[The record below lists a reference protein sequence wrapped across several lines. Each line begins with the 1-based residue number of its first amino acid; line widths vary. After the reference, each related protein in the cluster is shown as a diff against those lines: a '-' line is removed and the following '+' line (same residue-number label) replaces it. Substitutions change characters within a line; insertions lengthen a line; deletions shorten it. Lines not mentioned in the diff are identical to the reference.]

1 MKRHKSSLL
10 RRIYLL
16 LLVTVVATTVVT
28 GTIYMLTSAPV
39 FAREKAGEILPR
51 AEMVAEYYRQYSA
64 GERTLRDFQSAIAFS
79 GTLSKAQLQIYNA
92 EGEMIICSLEMGEGF
107 SHRANSQFM
116 IDLVSPTAQKVLS
129 SGEEVVDHNRAEG
142 ESTEYLSVGVP
153 VVVDERVD
161 AVVVL
166 TTPMSILRAPLQS
179 LNKVLIFSILTVYL
193 MLFIPAYLAV
203 RRMTQPIRQMRDVAL
218 SMARGD
224 FSARADE
231 DSRGEIGELA
241 HAFNYLAERL
251 GDTVRALTVE
261 RNRLRQVLDGL
272 AEGILATN
280 ALGEITHTNP
290 AMYELFDTPQGA
302 FDALREALRQSDE
315 HLMDELTGV
324 SQTQQ
329 QLVRHIQTPT
339 RIVRMIA
346 SPIQNE
352 TGACQGVVA
361 LFHDI
366 TESERLEQTR
376 RDYVANVSH
385 ELRTPLS
392 AVRGLTEALNDGL
405 IKTPEDRARYYGYI
419 LRECMRLTRLI
430 NDLLELSRLQSGS
443 VAFQKE
449 TLQLMPLLEDV
460 QLRYANMADDLD
472 IHFEVERRPECPP
485 VYTNGD
491 RVEQVLVVLL
501 DNAFKFTE
509 EEGTVRVFVDWDE
522 TCVRV
527 HVQDT
532 GCGIARED
540 LPYVFDRFYKAEK
553 SHSGGG
559 TGLGLSIAS
568 EIMSLM
574 GEKIWVQSVVGE
586 GTTFTFTL
594 HRAIDAPAPA
604 EQPPEE
610 GERPDAKEGPQ
621 AETQA

>member
-1 MKRHKSSLL
+1 MKKRKSDLL
-10 RRIYLL
+10 RQIYLL
-16 LLVTVVATTVVT
+16 LLMTVVASTLVT

-39 FAREKAGEILPR
+39 FVKEKAGEILPR
-51 AEMVAEYYRQYSA
+51 AEMVAEYYRQYSS

-92 EGEMIICSLEMGEGF
+92 NGEMIICSLEMGEGF

-116 IDLVSPTAQKVLS
+116 IDLVSPTAQKVLQ
-129 SGEEVVDHNRAEG
+129 SGEEAVEYNKAPG

-153 VVVDERVD
+153 VSVDGQAN

-166 TTPMSILRAPLQS
+166 TTPMSVLRAPLHS
-179 LNKVLIFSILTVYL
+179 LNKVLVFSILVVYL
-193 MLFIPAYLAV
+193 LLLIPAYFAV
-203 RRMTQPIRQMRDVAL
+203 RRATQPIRQMRDVAL
-218 SMARGD
+218 SMAKGD
-224 FSARADE
+224 FTARADE
-231 DSRGEIGELA
+231 GIRGEIGELA
-241 HAFNYLAERL
+241 QAFNYLAERL
-251 GDTVRALTVE
+251 GDTVRALTIE

-302 FDALREALRQSDE
+302 FDALHEALRHSDE
-315 HLMDELTGV
+315 RLMDELTGV

-339 RIVRMIA
+339 RMLRMIA

-352 TGACQGVVA
+352 MGACQGVVA

-405 IKTPEDRARYYGYI
+405 IKTPEDQARYYGYI

-449 TLQLMPLLEDV
+449 PLLLMPLLEDV
-460 QLRYANMADDLD
+460 QMRYATMADDLD
-472 IHFEVERRPECPP
+472 IHFEVEVRPDCP
-485 VYTNGD
+485 VVCTNGD

-501 DNAFKFTE
+501 DNAFKFTQ

-522 TCVRV
+522 TRVRV

-532 GCGIARED
+532 GCGIAKED

-553 SHSGGG
+553 AHSGGG

-574 GEKIWVQSVVGE
+574 GEKIWAESEAGS

-594 HRAIDAPAPA
+594 RRAADVAAKREADKDAQNAK
-604 EQPPEE
+604 EE
-610 GERPDAKEGPQ
+610 GCTDTTP
-621 AETQA
+621 

>member
-1 MKRHKSSLL
+1 MKKNKSDLL
-10 RRIYLL
+10 RQIYLL
-16 LLVTVVATTVVT
+16 LLVTVVASTLVT

-39 FAREKAGEILPR
+39 FVREKAGEILPR
-51 AEMVAEYYRQYSA
+51 AEMVAEYYRQYSS

-92 EGEMIICSLEMGEGF
+92 NGEMIICSLEMGEGF

-116 IDLVSPTAQKVLS
+116 IDLVSPTAQKVLE
-129 SGEEVVDHNRAEG
+129 SGEEAVEYNKAQG

-153 VVVDERVD
+153 VSVDGQVN

-166 TTPMSILRAPLQS
+166 TTPMSVLRAPLHS
-179 LNKVLIFSILTVYL
+179 LNKVLVFSILVVYL
-193 MLFIPAYLAV
+193 LLLIPAYFAV
-203 RRMTQPIRQMRDVAL
+203 RRATQPIRQMRDVAL
-218 SMARGD
+218 SMAKGD
-224 FSARADE
+224 FTARADE
-231 DSRGEIGELA
+231 GTRGEIGELA
-241 HAFNYLAERL
+241 QAFNYLAERL
-251 GDTVRALTVE
+251 GDTVRALTIE

-290 AMYELFDTPQGA
+290 AMYQLFDTPQGA
-302 FDALREALRQSDE
+302 FDALHEALRHSDE
-315 HLMDELTGV
+315 LLMDELTGV
-324 SQTQQ
+324 VQTQQ

-339 RIVRMIA
+339 RILRMIA

-352 TGACQGVVA
+352 MGACQGVVA

-405 IKTPEDRARYYGYI
+405 IKTPEDQARYYGYI

-430 NDLLELSRLQSGS
+430 NDLLELSRLQSGN

-449 TLQLMPLLEDV
+449 PLQLMPLLEDV
-460 QLRYANMADDLD
+460 QMRYANMADDLD
-472 IHFEVERRPECPP
+472 IRFEVQQRPECPF
-485 VYTNGD
+485 VCTNGD

-509 EEGTVRVFVDWDE
+509 EEGTVRVCVDWDE
-522 TCVRV
+522 TCVYV

-532 GCGIARED
+532 GCGIAKED
-540 LPYVFDRFYKAEK
+540 LPYVFDRFYKVEK
-553 SHSGGG
+553 AHSGGG

-574 GEKIWVQSVVGE
+574 GEKIWAESEAGS

-594 HRAIDAPAPA
+594 HRAADVPAKR
-604 EQPPEE
+604 E
-610 GERPDAKEGPQ
+610 GEKAAQNAEGKGQTDSTP
-621 AETQA
+621 